1 MYRGIKNEHNKN
13 FLRGQILHTYR
24 ISLGIISIALLFLFF
39 ASCDV
44 TDNNDKKQPCPPFTG
59 QYSDDTAKHNSM
71 WGINLGAS
79 LTINK
84 FIMELRYFR
93 SFNEIEGAEIIE
105 KLKNKVHSVQFL
117 VGYSI

>member
-1 MYRGIKNEHNKN
+1 
-13 FLRGQILHTYR
+13 
-24 ISLGIISIALLFLFF
+24 
-39 ASCDV
+39 
-44 TDNNDKKQPCPPFTG
+44 
-59 QYSDDTAKHNSM
+59 M